1 MESKDNNQNDIID
14 SVIRGLNEAIEF
26 ENGVGSARVD
36 YVQLRQ
42 DMKELDELPEKA
54 GGYVIPPGSNKVWYD
69 YRKIR
74 AYCKKRG
81 IKPIDL
87 TIRELGQFVIDE
99 SG

>member
-1 MESKDNNQNDIID
+1 MESKDNNQNDIIN

-42 DMKELDELPEKA
+42 DMKELDELAEKA
-54 GGYVIPPGSNKVWYD
+54 SGYVIPPGSNKVRYD
-69 YRKIR
+69 YRKII

-81 IKPIDL
+81 IEPVDL
-87 TIRELGQFVIDE
+87 TIKELGQFVIDE
-99 SG
+99 SE